1 MIPPLPSVFFCATG
15 VALHGQTNR
24 QLMIKQVGG
33 LMPGDKAFLKPI
45 DRDSYAKVIKQVPVF
60 AIPSL
65 EQSDGGP
72 YFFFFPFFELVPAV

>member
-1 MIPPLPSVFFCATG
+1 
-15 VALHGQTNR
+15 
-24 QLMIKQVGG
+24 
-33 LMPGDKAFLKPI
+33 MPGDKAFLKPI